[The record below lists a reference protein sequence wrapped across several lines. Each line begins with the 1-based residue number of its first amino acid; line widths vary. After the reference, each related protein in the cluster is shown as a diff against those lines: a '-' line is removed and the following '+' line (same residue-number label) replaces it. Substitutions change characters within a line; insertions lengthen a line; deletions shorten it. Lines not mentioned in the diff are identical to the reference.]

1 SQAPRAI
8 QFVEN
13 PTEELL
19 KALVEKDW
27 AVLEYISDP
36 SDTLIQSALAQSG
49 WAIRYIANPSEE
61 LQLEAVK
68 ANYDALQYIKAPS
81 EAVQLQAVQE
91 SYLALRYI
99 DEPSVAVLEA
109 AVKQD
114 PQAMRQITNLT
125 KDLALHLFKV
135 SAAIVGYIPNTL
147 GVTVDEIKDIILD
160 AISSDTVDEDYVR
173 ELINNKAIGGRQ
185 SKWPIDILSLIDR
198 YGTRTVKRIAVG
210 EYLRY

>member
-1 SQAPRAI
+1 
-8 QFVEN
+8 
-13 PTEELL
+13 
-19 KALVEKDW
+19 
-27 AVLEYISDP
+27 
-36 SDTLIQSALAQSG
+36 
-49 WAIRYIANPSEE
+49 
-61 LQLEAVK
+61 
-68 ANYDALQYIKAPS
+68 
-81 EAVQLQAVQE
+81 
-91 SYLALRYI
+91 
-99 DEPSVAVLEA
+99 
-109 AVKQD
+109 
-114 PQAMRQITNLT
+114 MRQITNLT